1 MQLNL
6 RNGFQNIIITTENIT
21 NYIPVLPSRL
31 WKLQK
36 IITYM
41 TKKIGLFLHFMC
53 SSPNELEFILQ
64 KVKEKKNLQT

>member
-36 IITYM
+36 II
-41 TKKIGLFLHFMC
+41 
-53 SSPNELEFILQ
+53 
-64 KVKEKKNLQT
+64 